1 MEFNTFC
8 QSCGMPLPS
17 EELKGTEKNGMKNEE
32 YCVHCY
38 ENSEFKYPEMN
49 LDEMKTKV
57 ITKMENMNHPSYLI
71 QKAVNILPAL
81 KRWNKKNYV
90 K

>member
-8 QSCGMPLPS
+8 QSCGMPLHA
-17 EELKGTEKNGMKNEE
+17 EDLKGTEQNGMKNEE

-38 ENSEFKYPEMN
+38 ENSQFKNPELN
-49 LDEMKTKV
+49 LDEMKMKV
-57 ITKMENMNHPSYLI
+57 IAKMENMNHPNYLI